1 MISIPDAKEP
11 TLKVAVT
18 ELPIS
23 PSPSAPSSATVPA
36 TVNMP
41 AALPTPPTATSPQ
54 SKGTQGISQL
64 DATSDTES
72 EKEFSPLSLAKDYT
86 PLPQYKDAGTTET
99 DFGGLLTGPKLKL
112 HEDLKDGCGGQ
123 LWPAGM
129 VLARWLLRYH
139 GKGEDARGGLRGA
152 RILELGAGGGLV
164 GLAVAAGCDL
174 GDEPEKLIMTDQIEM
189 YSLMQHNIGLNGLG
203 RRVEAQVLN
212 WGEPLPPN
220 IMANPPNVILAA
232 ECVYFE
238 PAFPLLQKTLSDL
251 LELCPDAVIYFCFK
265 KRRRADMGFVKQARK
280 KFTVTDLEDVD
291 RPVWSRQGLHLFS
304 FTGKKGQQRS

>member
-1 MISIPDAKEP
+1 MTSISGTKEP

-18 ELPIS
+18 VLPIS
-23 PSPSAPSSATVPA
+23 PSSSAPSSATLLDVTA
-36 TVNMP
+36 DMP
-41 AALPTPPTATSPQ
+41 TALSTPPIATSPQ
-54 SKGTQGISQL
+54 SRP
-64 DATSDTES
+64 DASSDTES

-86 PLPQYKDAGTTET
+86 PLPQYKDSGTTET
-99 DFGGLLTGPKLKL
+99 DFGGLLQGPKLKL

-129 VLARWLLRYH
+129 VLTRWLLRYQ
-139 GKGEDARGGLRGA
+139 GKGEEAQGGLRGA

-174 GDEPEKLIMTDQIEM
+174 GDAPEKLIMTDQMEM

-203 RRVEAQVLN
+203 SRVEAQVLN

-220 IMANPPNVILAA
+220 IIANPPNVVLAA

-280 KFTVTDLEDVD
+280 KFTVNDLEDVD
-291 RPVWSRQGLHLFS
+291 RPVWSRQGLYLFS
-304 FTGKKGQQRS
+304 FTSKKKGQ